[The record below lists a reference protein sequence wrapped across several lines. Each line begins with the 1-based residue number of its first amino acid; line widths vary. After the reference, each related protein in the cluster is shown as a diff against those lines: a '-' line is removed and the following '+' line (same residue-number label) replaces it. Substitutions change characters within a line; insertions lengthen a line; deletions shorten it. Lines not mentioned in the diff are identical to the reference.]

1 MKKLF
6 LFISALSLVACSN
19 DPIEFNDINN
29 PKIYGERVPGIVA
42 SLPDA
47 WELDISGNV
56 LNKIKINS
64 SQEDTF
70 SYLGG
75 KLTEVNHFTNGVFVG
90 VDEFTYDGSNNLQ
103 SITIKNSSDVITSTK
118 VFDYSNPALIE
129 ENVTFFDA
137 VGNVTGTYTLYKKII
152 NGNLVNYNFSEYQE
166 DTYNYDNK
174 GNVFSNLTS
183 LNELVLYYSN
193 DKIGKNNRTNS
204 LSNFYFNG
212 SLSHTSSIT
221 YLNQYDSSNKITER
235 SILISGV
242 EHYKEFFIYN

>member
-6 LFISALSLVACSN
+6 LFIGALSLVACSN

-29 PKIYGERVPGIVA
+29 PKIYAERVPGIVA

-70 SYLGG
+70 NYLGG

-118 VFDYSNPALIE
+118 VFDYSNPVLIE
-129 ENVTFFDA
+129 EVVTFFDA
-137 VGNVTGTYTLYKKII
+137 VGNVTGTYTLFKKIV

-166 DTYNYDNK
+166 DTYSYDNK
-174 GNVFSNLTS
+174 ENVFSNLTS
-183 LNELVLYYSN
+183 LNELILYYSN
-193 DKIGKNNRTNS
+193 DRVGKNNRTNS
-204 LSNFYFNG
+204 VSNFYFNG
-212 SLSHTSSIT
+212 GLSHTSTIT
-221 YLNQYDSSNKITER
+221 FLNQYDSSGKITE
-235 SILISGV
+235 SDVLFGGIQ
-242 EHYKEFFIYN
+242 HYKVKFTY